1 MTTSGPGAPVP
12 DDEPD
17 VAPGTES
24 SVQSEPAAQQEPPE
38 PPDASDLPDVPD
50 VPEQESAPP
59 PWLFEPYSP
68 SGAQRIQETPRA
80 GFLVSGSAILLMVG
94 GLVAV
99 IAFFAMKGPVEAIT
113 GSARPGAAVLDPVAT
128 NTSEPPT
135 TSGPVTTTDVPA
147 ATPSDDPSPTGK
159 PDGLLALLAAHPLSS
174 SPETMS
180 NTVCSLHKFDPADD
194 RQLAFFQE
202 AKVCAD
208 AAWATVL
215 DAAGIPAPGIDLVV
229 VQGGPVA
236 TPCGPVNPAD
246 PATHCR
252 STVYMTPAHL
262 RDVEGNGRYPGRY
275 FGVFLRTYAS
285 AVQDVTG
292 LTILYA
298 TARSQ
303 PNAPIADLDTRL
315 AQQATCLAAV
325 TAGAMSGQGAVDD
338 NITKEIHDRLSNMDA
353 PAEASGWLDKGYQTR
368 SLASCNS
375 WVK

>member
-1 MTTSGPGAPVP
+1 MTTSGPGVPVP

-17 VAPGTES
+17 VAHGTKS
-24 SVQSEPAAQQEPPE
+24 SVQSEPAEQPEPPE
-38 PPDASDLPDVPD
+38 PSD

-68 SGAQRIQETPRA
+68 AGVERIRETPRA
-80 GFLVSGSAILLMVG
+80 GFLVSGSALLLLVG

-113 GSARPGAAVLDPVAT
+113 GSARPGVAVL
-128 NTSEPPT
+128 E
-135 TSGPVTTTDVPA
+135 PVTTNTTESPTTTGPVPTTGVPA
-147 ATPSDDPSPTGK
+147 ATPSDDPSPTGD
-159 PDGLLALLAAHPLSS
+159 PAESVGGLMGLLAAHPLSS
-174 SPETMS
+174 SPVTMS
-180 NTVCSLHKFDPADD
+180 NTVCSLRKFDPADD

-202 AKVCAD
+202 AKACAD
-208 AAWATVL
+208 AAWATAL
-215 DAAGIPAPGIDLVV
+215 HAAGIPAPGIDLVV

-236 TPCGPVNPAD
+236 TPCGTVNPAD
-246 PATHCR
+246 PATQCR

-275 FGVFLRTYAS
+275 FGVFLRTYAK
-285 AVQDVTG
+285 AVQEVTG

-303 PNAPIADLDTRL
+303 PDAPTTDLDTRL
-315 AQQATCLAAV
+315 AQQATCLAGV

-338 NITKEIHDRLSNMDA
+338 NITTEIHDRLSNTDA
-353 PAEASGWLDKGYQTR
+353 PADANAWLDKGYQTR